1 MNPEKLQQLQINPAQ
16 KERPRT
22 MVRVIVT
29 VVLLV
34 IAGAFFYAWPR
45 KSDETRTLPKQK
57 ETLAATNHPA
67 SETAPAPI
75 TAPSSTAPSSAAP
88 PSASAPK
95 TTASDAVLT
104 VSGYIVNHE
113 RIEISPRFPG
123 VVKWIGVKKG
133 DAVTKDQIVVLLDDA
148 EQKAQVAQAEGR
160 LATAKVSLARA
171 ELNYRR
177 IHELWDKQVS
187 SKDAE
192 DQARLDVEAAGAAIA
207 EIEGQ
212 LAQARTYLDWTVIK
226 SPINGVVLEKLAEP
240 GELVTP
246 QSFGGPR
253 GPSTA
258 LLAVADPRDLQ
269 VEIDVNESDLA
280 KISPGQKCR
289 VSPEAYPDR
298 FYDGAVAEISPEA
311 NRSKGTLQIKV
322 QIKDPDKHLTPELSA
337 KVDFLKE

>member
-1 MNPEKLQQLQINPAQ
+1 MNPDKLHQLQIHPARKQ
-16 KERPRT
+16 RPRAL
-22 MVRVIVT
+22 VRVIIAG
-29 VVLLV
+29 VLLV
-34 IAGAFFYAWPR
+34 IAGALFYAWPR

-57 ETLAATNHPA
+57 EALAAANHRA
-67 SETAPAPI
+67 AETAPAP
-75 TAPSSTAPSSAAP
+75 APVAAP
-88 PSASAPK
+88 AAATSSVSAPRSP
-95 TTASDAVLT
+95 AGDAVLT

-123 VVKWIGVKKG
+123 IVKWIGVKKG
-133 DAVTKDQIVVLLDDA
+133 DAVARDQVVVLLDDA
-148 EQKAQVAQAEGR
+148 EQKAQVTQAEGR
-160 LATAKVSLARA
+160 LATARVNLARA

-177 IHELWDKQVS
+177 IRELWDKQVS

-192 DQARLDVEAAGAAIA
+192 DQARLDVEAAAAAIK

-226 SPINGVVLEKLAEP
+226 SPIDGVVLEKLTEP

-298 FYDGAVAEISPEA
+298 FYEGTVAEISPEA

-337 KVDFLKE
+337 KVEFLQER